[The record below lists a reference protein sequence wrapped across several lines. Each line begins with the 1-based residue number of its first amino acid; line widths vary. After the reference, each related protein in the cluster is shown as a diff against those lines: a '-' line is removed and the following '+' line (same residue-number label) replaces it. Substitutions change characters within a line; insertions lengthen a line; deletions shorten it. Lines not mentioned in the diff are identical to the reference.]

1 MTSANEVAPSGRKL
15 LSIPYSRP
23 TNDLPQL
30 HGGKVT
36 AAAYADILIDQ
47 VEEMLLQARKRPLV
61 FNLSLHPFLI
71 GHAFRLRHLRRVF
84 ECFARHRDRI
94 WLATA
99 GAIAEHVRA
108 LPAGVVP

>member
-1 MTSANEVAPSGRKL
+1 MNVPFESEKGPKDIAFLQPSTSTKNF
-15 LSIPYSRP
+15 
-23 TNDLPQL
+23 T
-30 HGGKVT
+30 
-36 AAAYADILIDQ
+36 AAYADILIDQ

-99 GAIAEHVRA
+99 GAIAAHVRA
-108 LPAGVVP
+108 LPAGIVP